1 MRNQRGAKTRLWAN
15 SQFKPRNIFRLWT
28 TIVFFWGGFTTRWF
42 RGEAHRSIF
51 DSAGQQPA
59 GLFCT
64 LVIKLAADGVSWE
77 DSGGL
82 TSLNLVSTWFFV
94 NKMPSQHRSTWS
106 KAGDFW
112 SPRFA
117 VTLNVKRHHFCEHWR
132 LQQQALGGWSAKPE
146 LNRCDHHQRWR
157 KGKVGDIRANLPLPR
172 AKPWNHG
179 LEIAAA
185 ARRRNCPDF
194 QGRVCVCGDHRD
206 DISMPQESVSR
217 MYDF

>member
-1 MRNQRGAKTRLWAN
+1 MRNQRGAKTRLWPN

-28 TIVFFWGGFTTRWF
+28 TIVFFLGFTTRWF

-64 LVIKLAADGVSWE
+64 LVIKLAAARLSWE

-117 VTLNVKRHHFCEHWR
+117 VTLNVKSFFVSIGIG
-132 LQQQALGGWSAKPE
+132 ALGGWSAKPE

-185 ARRRNCPDF
+185 ARRRDCPDF
-194 QGRVCVCGDHRD
+194 
-206 DISMPQESVSR
+206 
-217 MYDF
+217 

>member
-28 TIVFFWGGFTTRWF
+28 TIVFFLGFTTRWF

-82 TSLNLVSTWFFV
+82 TSLNLVSTWLFV
-94 NKMPSQHRSTWS
+94 NKIPSQHRSTWS

-117 VTLNVKRHHFCEHWR
+117 VTLNVKSHHFCEHWR
-132 LQQQALGGWSAKPE
+132 LHQQALGGWS
-146 LNRCDHHQRWR
+146 Q
-157 KGKVGDIRANLPLPR
+157 IRYMFDKMIWLILP
-172 AKPWNHG
+172 
-179 LEIAAA
+179 
-185 ARRRNCPDF
+185 
-194 QGRVCVCGDHRD
+194 
-206 DISMPQESVSR
+206 
-217 MYDF
+217 